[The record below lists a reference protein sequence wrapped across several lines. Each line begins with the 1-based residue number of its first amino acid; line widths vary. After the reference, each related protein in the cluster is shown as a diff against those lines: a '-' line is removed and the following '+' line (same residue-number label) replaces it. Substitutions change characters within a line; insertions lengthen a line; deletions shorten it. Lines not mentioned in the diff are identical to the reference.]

1 MTASLAHELNQ
12 PLAAIV
18 NNATAALQ
26 YLEQGRLDSK
36 QLQEILTDVVGDGHR
51 AYDIMR
57 NVRGAIKKGSA
68 IRGPLSL
75 NNVVNAVTRMVQPD
89 AAAQFCKVETF
100 LVPDLDAAQYDTE
113 LFKSASEFL
122 SRSAHPGPSCVIVDV
137 RMPGLNGIDF
147 QNVLIENQRE
157 EQLIF
162 ITGHGDIPMCAQA
175 MKAGAV
181 DFLPK
186 PFKPK
191 QLMES
196 VERALTRS
204 TEQRR
209 RASEKHHA
217 GALLDRLTP
226 REYQVMQLVATGML
240 NKQVGGE
247 LGMAEKTVK
256 THRAHVMQKLHITSV
271 AELMRVLQE
280 ADVPPVAR
288 PGTKV

>member
-1 MTASLAHELNQ
+1 MMAST
-12 PLAAIV
+12 AIV
-18 NNATAALQ
+18 FVIDDDASMRKS
-26 YLEQGRLDSK
+26 LERL
-36 QLQEILTDVVGDGHR
+36 
-51 AYDIMR
+51 
-57 NVRGAIKKGSA
+57 
-68 IRGPLSL
+68 
-75 NNVVNAVTRMVQPD
+75 
-89 AAAQFCKVETF
+89 
-100 LVPDLDAAQYDTE
+100 LDAARYKVE

-147 QNVLIENQRE
+147 QKVLIEHGQQ

-162 ITGHGDIPMCAQA
+162 ITGHGNVPMCAQA

-191 QLMES
+191 QLLES

-204 TEQRR
+204 VEQRR
-209 RASEKHHA
+209 RASEKNHA
-217 GALLDRLTP
+217 RGLLDRLTP
-226 REYQVMQLVATGML
+226 REYEVMQLVATGLL

-256 THRAHVMQKLHITSV
+256 THRAHMMQKLHIASI
-271 AELMRVLQE
+271 AELMVVLQKAE
-280 ADVPPVAR
+280 VAPQLK
-288 PGTKV
+288 PGTKVSLRSADLAG